1 MADLS
6 IEAFANATYT
16 DIFKL
21 DYIAEVARDSG
32 ADPAD
37 VVVTD
42 IKAGSV
48 LVDTIIT
55 YRNEASAADFYV
67 LRVEAGQA
75 SFSAEF
81 RVKYGNGTSEV
92 ASEVIYRVSP
102 PPPPLGSDEND
113 DDDGLQFEKATMT
126 IVLVGTAICVCVVGS
141 AVLFVMKQ
149 TKKKEQKANEVTSV
163 KVVEAAE
170 K

>member
-6 IEAFANATYT
+6 IDAFANTTYT
-16 DIFKL
+16 EIFKL

-48 LVDTIIT
+48 LVDTTIT
-55 YRNEASAADFYV
+55 YRDEASAADFYV
-67 LRVEAGQA
+67 LRVEATQT
-75 SFSAEF
+75 SFSQEF
-81 RVKYGNGTSEV
+81 IIKYGNGTSEV
-92 ASEVIYRVSP
+92 ATDVIYRVSP
-102 PPPPLGSDEND
+102 PPPLGSNENND
-113 DDDGLQFEKATMT
+113 DDGMEFEKTTMV
-126 IVLVGTAICVCVVGS
+126 IVLVGTAMCVCVIGS
-141 AVLFVMKQ
+141 AVLFVVKRS
-149 TKKKEQKANEVTSV
+149 KKKEQKANEVTSV
-163 KVVEAAE
+163 KVVEAVG